1 MQQDKIEILIFRW
14 SNKSG
19 ISWAMRHH
27 CGTGWLHHFYAQII
41 IFKVSNWFGNKRIRF
56 RKAKKNEADKKK
68 QKQGTSKMMLKKAK
82 KEMNV

>member
-1 MQQDKIEILIFRW
+1 MALAEQCGITVAQVVFFFYLI
-14 SNKSG
+14 
-19 ISWAMRHH
+19 
-27 CGTGWLHHFYAQII
+27 QI
-41 IFKVSNWFGNKRIRF
+41 IFKVSNWFGNTRIRF